1 MYIILRKL
9 LFLINP
15 EIAHHLVF
23 NILKFLNFIK
33 ILSFINKQKIDPIM
47 IFGINFKNKIGVAA
61 GLDKNGEYIEI
72 LDKFG
77 FGFIEIGTVTPR
89 AQSGNPKPR
98 LFRLIKHEAL
108 INRFGFNNIGIDK
121 VVENIKK
128 SNFSAILGIN
138 IGKNFDTEIN
148 NAVDD
153 YLICF
158 RKAYKVADYISINI
172 SSPNT
177 KNLRD
182 LQTEEN
188 LNLLIKHLKSEQNK
202 LSKLHQKYTP
212 FLVKI
217 SPDLEHIH
225 LDIICKILI
234 ENNVDGIIA
243 TNTTI
248 DRVDIFSS
256 KYSQEDGGLSG
267 MPLKN
272 KSTSVLKYISNK
284 VQGKLKIIGV
294 GGISSFKDAKE
305 KFDNGAD
312 LIQIY
317 TGLIYKGLGLID
329 EIYRGIQQEK

>member
-1 MYIILRKL
+1 MYYFFRKI
-9 LFLINP
+9 LFLFDP
-15 EIAHHLVF
+15 EIVHYFVFSLLKLFNFIGLLNLFKSHKKDIKLVF
-23 NILKFLNFIK
+23 GL
-33 ILSFINKQKIDPIM
+33 
-47 IFGINFKNKIGVAA
+47 NFKNRIGVAA

-89 AQSGNPKPR
+89 PQKGNSKPR
-98 LFRLIKHEAL
+98 LFRLVEQDAL
-108 INRFGFNNIGIDK
+108 INRFGFNNLGIDK
-121 VVENIKK
+121 VLENVKH
-128 SNFSAILGIN
+128 SNYSAILGIN

-158 RKAYKVADYISINI
+158 RKAYKIADYICVNI

-182 LQTEEN
+182 LQSEN
-188 LNLLIKHLKSEQNK
+188 HLNLLIKHLKAEQSK
-202 LSKLHQKYTP
+202 LKKLHQKYTP

-217 SPDLEHIH
+217 SPDLEPIN

-234 ENNVDGIIA
+234 DNNVDGIIA

-248 DRVDIFSS
+248 DRQDILSS
-256 KYSQEDGGLSG
+256 KHHKESGGLSG
-267 MPLKN
+267 QPLKN
-272 KSTSVLKYISNK
+272 KSTSVLKYISK
-284 VQGKLKIIGV
+284 KLQGKVKIIGV
-294 GGISSFKDAKE
+294 GGISSYEDAKE
-305 KFDNGAD
+305 KFDSGAD
-312 LIQIY
+312 LVQIY

-329 EIYRGIQQEK
+329 EIHRGIQQEK

>member
-33 ILSFINKQKIDPIM
+33 ILRFINKQKIDPIM

-248 DRVDIFSS
+248 DRQDIFSS
-256 KYSQEDGGLSG
+256 KHSQEDGGLSG

-294 GGISSFKDAKE
+294 GGISSYKDAKE

-329 EIYRGIQQEK
+329 EIHRGIQQEK

>member
-23 NILKFLNFIK
+23 NVLKFLNFIK
-33 ILSFINKQKIDPIM
+33 ILRFINKQKIDPIK

-121 VVENIKK
+121 VIENIKK
-128 SNFSAILGIN
+128 SNFSATLGIN

-177 KNLRD
+177 KNLRE
-182 LQTEEN
+182 LQSEEN
-188 LNLLIKHLKSEQNK
+188 LNLLIKQLKIEQNK
-202 LSKLHQKYTP
+202 LKKLHQKYTP

-217 SPDLEHIH
+217 SPDLEQTS
-225 LDIICKILI
+225 LDSICKILI
-234 ENNVDGIIA
+234 ENNVDGVIT

-248 DRVDIFSS
+248 DRENILSS
-256 KYSQEDGGLSG
+256 KYSNEAGGLSG
-267 MPLKN
+267 KPLKN
-272 KSTSVLKYISNK
+272 KSTSILKYMHENLQDK
-284 VQGKLKIIGV
+284 VKIIGV
-294 GGISSFKDAKE
+294 GGISSYKDAKE

>member
-1 MYIILRKL
+1 MYIFLRKI
-9 LFLINP
+9 LFLFDP

-23 NILKFLNFIK
+23 NFLKFLNKIK
-33 ILSFINKQKIDPIM
+33 FLDLFYKEKHDTKM
-47 IFGINFKNKIGVAA
+47 VFGLNFKNCIGVAA
-61 GLDKNGEYIEI
+61 GLDKNGDYIEI

-89 AQSGNPKPR
+89 PQKGNSKPR
-98 LFRLIKHEAL
+98 LFRIVEQDAL
-108 INRFGFNNIGIDK
+108 INRFGFNNEGIDK
-121 VVENIKK
+121 VLENIKK
-128 SNFSAILGIN
+128 SNYSAILGIN

-148 NAVDD
+148 HAVDD

-158 RKAYKVADYISINI
+158 RKAYKIADYISVNI

-182 LQTEEN
+182 LQSEEH
-188 LNLLIKHLKSEQNK
+188 LNLLIKHLKAEQSK
-202 LSKLHQKYTP
+202 LKKLHQKYTP

-217 SPDLEHIH
+217 SPDLEPIN
-225 LDIICKILI
+225 LDVICKTLI

-248 DRVDIFSS
+248 DRQDILSS
-256 KYSQEDGGLSG
+256 KYHQEAGGLSG
-267 MPLKN
+267 TPLKD
-272 KSTSVLKYISNK
+272 KSTFVLKYISK
-284 VQGKLKIIGV
+284 KLQGKVSIIGV
-294 GGISSFKDAKE
+294 GGISSYEDAKE
-305 KFDNGAD
+305 KFDSGAD

>member
-1 MYIILRKL
+1 MYYFFRRI
-9 LFLINP
+9 LFLFDP

-23 NILKFLNFIK
+23 GILKLFNFIGLLNLFK
-33 ILSFINKQKIDPIM
+33 SPKKDIKQVL
-47 IFGINFKNKIGVAA
+47 GLNFKNSIGVAA

-89 AQSGNPKPR
+89 PQIGNSKPR
-98 LFRLIKHEAL
+98 LFRVAEQDAL
-108 INRFGFNNIGIDK
+108 INRFGFNNKGIDR
-121 VVENIKK
+121 VLENVKK
-128 SNFSAILGIN
+128 SNYSAILGIN
-138 IGKNFDTEIN
+138 IGKNFDTGLN
-148 NAVDD
+148 CAVDD

-158 RKAYKVADYISINI
+158 RKAYKIADYISVNI

-182 LQTEEN
+182 LQSEDH
-188 LNLLIKHLKSEQNK
+188 LNLLIKHLKAEQNK
-202 LSKLHQKYTP
+202 LKKLHQKYTP

-217 SPDLEHIH
+217 SPDLEPID

-248 DRVDIFSS
+248 DRQDILSS
-256 KYSQEDGGLSG
+256 KHHKEAGGLSG
-267 MPLKN
+267 RPLKN
-272 KSTSVLKYISNK
+272 KSTSVIKYISK
-284 VQGKLKIIGV
+284 KLQGKVRIIGV
-294 GGISSFKDAKE
+294 GGISSYEDAKE
-305 KFDNGAD
+305 KFDGGAD

-317 TGLIYKGLGLID
+317 TGLIYKGLGLIN
-329 EIYRGIQQEK
+329 EIHRGIQQEK

>member
-1 MYIILRKL
+1 MYIFLRKI
-9 LFLINP
+9 LFLFDP

-23 NILKFLNFIK
+23 NFLKFLNKIK
-33 ILSFINKQKIDPIM
+33 FLDLFYKEKHDTKM
-47 IFGINFKNKIGVAA
+47 VFGLNFKNCIGVAA
-61 GLDKNGEYIEI
+61 GLDKNGDYIEI

-89 AQSGNPKPR
+89 PQKGNSKPR
-98 LFRLIKHEAL
+98 LFRIVEQDAL
-108 INRFGFNNIGIDK
+108 INRFGFNNEGIDK
-121 VVENIKK
+121 VLENIKK
-128 SNFSAILGIN
+128 SNYSAILGIN

-148 NAVDD
+148 HAVDD

-158 RKAYKVADYISINI
+158 RKAYKIADYISVNI

-182 LQTEEN
+182 LQSEEH
-188 LNLLIKHLKSEQNK
+188 LNLLIKHLKAEQSK
-202 LSKLHQKYTP
+202 LKKLHQKYTP

-217 SPDLEHIH
+217 SPDLEPIN
-225 LDIICKILI
+225 LDVICKTLI

-248 DRVDIFSS
+248 DRQDILSS
-256 KYSQEDGGLSG
+256 KYHQEAGGLSG
-267 MPLKN
+267 TPLKD
-272 KSTSVLKYISNK
+272 KSTLVLKYISK
-284 VQGKLKIIGV
+284 KLQGKVSIIGV
-294 GGISSFKDAKE
+294 GGISSYEDAKE
-305 KFDNGAD
+305 KFDSGAD

>member
-1 MYIILRKL
+1 MYYFFRRI
-9 LFLINP
+9 LFLFDP
-15 EIAHHLVF
+15 ETAHHF
-23 NILKFLNFIK
+23 AFGMLKLINFIGLLNFLRTPKDDIK
-33 ILSFINKQKIDPIM
+33 QV
-47 IFGINFKNKIGVAA
+47 FGLNFKNSIGVAA

-89 AQSGNPKPR
+89 PQKGNSKPR
-98 LFRLIKHEAL
+98 LFRLVEHDAL
-108 INRFGFNNIGIDK
+108 INRFGFNNEGIDR
-121 VVENIKK
+121 VLENVKK
-128 SNFSAILGIN
+128 SNYSAILGIN
-138 IGKNFDTEIN
+138 IGKNYDTDLN
-148 NAVDD
+148 KAFDD

-158 RKAYKVADYISINI
+158 RKAYKLADYISVNI

-182 LQTEEN
+182 LQSEEY
-188 LNLLIKHLKSEQNK
+188 LNLLIRHLKAEQNK
-202 LSKLHQKYTP
+202 LKKLHQKYTP

-217 SPDLEHIH
+217 SPDLEPSN

-248 DRVDIFSS
+248 DRQSILSS
-256 KYSQEDGGLSG
+256 KHHQEAGGLSG
-267 MPLKN
+267 QPLKN
-272 KSTSVLKYISNK
+272 KSTSVLKYISK
-284 VQGKLKIIGV
+284 KLQGKVKIIGV
-294 GGISSFKDAKE
+294 GGISSYKDAKE

-329 EIYRGIQQEK
+329 EIHRGIQQEK

>member
-1 MYIILRKL
+1 MYSIFRKI
-9 LFLINP
+9 LFLFEP

-23 NILKFLNFIK
+23 TILKLSNFFKLLNIY
-33 ILSFINKQKIDPIM
+33 NKPRLDPKEV
-47 IFGINFKNKIGVAA
+47 FGLNFKNSIGVAA
-61 GLDKNGEYIEI
+61 GLDKNAEYLEI

-89 AQSGNPKPR
+89 PQPGNKKPR
-98 LFRLIKHEAL
+98 LFRLVTQEAL

-121 VVENIKK
+121 VLENINK
-128 SNFSAILGIN
+128 SNYSAILGVN
-138 IGKNFDTEIN
+138 IGKNFDTQIHK
-148 NAVDD
+148 AVED

-158 RKAYKVADYISINI
+158 RKAYKVADYISVNI

-182 LQTEEN
+182 LQSEVH

-248 DRVDIFSS
+248 DRQDIFSS
-256 KYSQEDGGLSG
+256 KHSQEDGGLSG

-294 GGISSFKDAKE
+294 GGISSYKDAKE

-317 TGLIYKGLGLID
+317 TGLIYKGLGLVD
-329 EIYRGIQQEK
+329 EIHRGIQQEK

>member
-1 MYIILRKL
+1 MYIFLRKI
-9 LFLINP
+9 LFLFDP

-23 NILKFLNFIK
+23 NFLKFLNKIK
-33 ILSFINKQKIDPIM
+33 FLDLFYKEKHDTKM
-47 IFGINFKNKIGVAA
+47 VFGLNFKNCIGVAA
-61 GLDKNGEYIEI
+61 GLDKNGDYIEI

-89 AQSGNPKPR
+89 PQKGNSKPR
-98 LFRLIKHEAL
+98 LFRIVEQDAL
-108 INRFGFNNIGIDK
+108 INRFGFNNEGIDK
-121 VVENIKK
+121 VLENIKK
-128 SNFSAILGIN
+128 SNYSAILGIN

-148 NAVDD
+148 HAVDD

-158 RKAYKVADYISINI
+158 RKAYKIADYISVNI

-177 KNLRD
+177 KYLRD
-182 LQTEEN
+182 LQSEEH
-188 LNLLIKHLKSEQNK
+188 LNLLIKHLKAEQSK
-202 LSKLHQKYTP
+202 LKKLHQKYTP

-217 SPDLEHIH
+217 SPDLEPIN
-225 LDIICKILI
+225 LDVICKTLI

-248 DRVDIFSS
+248 DRQDILSS
-256 KYSQEDGGLSG
+256 KYHQEAGGLSG
-267 MPLKN
+267 TPLKD
-272 KSTSVLKYISNK
+272 KSTLVLKYISK
-284 VQGKLKIIGV
+284 KLQGKVSIIGV
-294 GGISSFKDAKE
+294 GGISSYEDAKE
-305 KFDNGAD
+305 KFDSGAD

>member
-1 MYIILRKL
+1 MYIFLRKI
-9 LFLINP
+9 LFLFDP

-23 NILKFLNFIK
+23 NFLKFLNKIK
-33 ILSFINKQKIDPIM
+33 FLDLFYKEKHDTKM
-47 IFGINFKNKIGVAA
+47 VFGLNFKNCIGVAA
-61 GLDKNGEYIEI
+61 GLDKNGNYIEI

-89 AQSGNPKPR
+89 PQKGNSKPR
-98 LFRLIKHEAL
+98 LFRIVEQDAL
-108 INRFGFNNIGIDK
+108 INRFGFNNEGIDK
-121 VVENIKK
+121 VLENIKK
-128 SNFSAILGIN
+128 SNYSAILGIN

-158 RKAYKVADYISINI
+158 RKAYKIADYISINI

-182 LQTEEN
+182 LQSEEHF
-188 LNLLIKHLKSEQNK
+188 NLLIKHLKAEQNK
-202 LSKLHQKYTP
+202 LKKLHQKYTP

-217 SPDLEHIH
+217 SPDLELIH
-225 LDIICKILI
+225 LDVICKTLI

-248 DRVDIFSS
+248 DRQDILSS
-256 KYSQEDGGLSG
+256 KYFQEPGGLSG
-267 MPLKN
+267 KPLKN
-272 KSTSVLKYISNK
+272 KSTSVLKYISK
-284 VQGKLKIIGV
+284 KLQGKLGIIAV
-294 GGISSFKDAKE
+294 GGISSYEDAKE
-305 KFDNGAD
+305 KFDSGAD

-329 EIYRGIQQEK
+329 EIHRGIQQEK

>member
-1 MYIILRKL
+1 MYIFLRKI
-9 LFLINP
+9 LFFFDP

-23 NILKFLNFIK
+23 NLLKVLNKLKFLDLFYK
-33 ILSFINKQKIDPIM
+33 EKHDTKM
-47 IFGINFKNKIGVAA
+47 VFGLNFKNCIGVAA
-61 GLDKNGEYIEI
+61 GLDKNGDYIEI

-89 AQSGNPKPR
+89 PQKGNSKPR
-98 LFRLIKHEAL
+98 LFRIVEQDAL
-108 INRFGFNNIGIDK
+108 INRFGFNNEGIDK
-121 VVENIKK
+121 VLENIKK
-128 SNFSAILGIN
+128 SNYSAILGIN

-148 NAVDD
+148 SAVDD

-158 RKAYKVADYISINI
+158 RKAYKIADYISVNI

-182 LQTEEN
+182 LQSEEHF
-188 LNLLIKHLKSEQNK
+188 NLLIKHLKAEQNK
-202 LSKLHQKYTP
+202 LKKLHQKYTP

-217 SPDLEHIH
+217 SPDLEPIH
-225 LDIICKILI
+225 LDVICKTLI

-248 DRVDIFSS
+248 DRQDILSS
-256 KYSQEDGGLSG
+256 KYHQEAGGLSG
-267 MPLKN
+267 RPLKD
-272 KSTSVLKYISNK
+272 KSTFVLKYISK
-284 VQGKLKIIGV
+284 KLQGKVSIIGV
-294 GGISSFKDAKE
+294 GGISSYEDAKE
-305 KFDNGAD
+305 KFESGAD

-329 EIYRGIQQEK
+329 EIHRGIQQEK

>member
-1 MYIILRKL
+1 MYNFIRRIL
-9 LFLINP
+9 FFFDP
-15 EIAHHLVF
+15 EISHHIVF
-23 NILKFLNFIK
+23 GILKLFNSIGLLNFFK
-33 ILSFINKQKIDPIM
+33 SPKKNSKQV
-47 IFGINFKNKIGVAA
+47 FGLNFNNSIGVAA

-89 AQSGNPKPR
+89 PQKGNSKPR
-98 LFRLIKHEAL
+98 LFRVVEQDAL
-108 INRFGFNNIGIDK
+108 INRFGFNNEGIDK
-121 VVENIKK
+121 VLENVKE
-128 SNFSAILGIN
+128 SNYSAILGIN
-138 IGKNFDTEIN
+138 IGKNFDTKIN
-148 NAVDD
+148 HAVDD

-158 RKAYKVADYISINI
+158 RKAYKIADYISVNI

-182 LQTEEN
+182 LQSEDH
-188 LNLLIKHLKSEQNK
+188 LNLLIKNLKAEQSK
-202 LSKLHQKYTP
+202 LKKLHQKYTP

-217 SPDLEHIH
+217 SPDLEPIN
-225 LDIICKILI
+225 LDVICKILI

-248 DRVDIFSS
+248 DRQDILSS
-256 KYSQEDGGLSG
+256 KYFQEPGGLSG
-267 MPLKN
+267 KPLKN
-272 KSTSVLKYISNK
+272 KSTSVLKYISK
-284 VQGKLKIIGV
+284 KLQGKVRIIGV
-294 GGISSFKDAKE
+294 GGISSYEDAKE
-305 KFDNGAD
+305 KFDSGAD

>member
-1 MYIILRKL
+1 MYYFFRRI
-9 LFLINP
+9 LFLFDP
-15 EIAHHLVF
+15 EIVHHFVF
-23 NILKFLNFIK
+23 GILKLFNFIG
-33 ILSFINKQKIDPIM
+33 LLN
-47 IFGINFKNKIGVAA
+47 IFVTPKKDTRKVFGLNFKNRIGVAA

-89 AQSGNPKPR
+89 PQKGNPKPR
-98 LFRLIKHEAL
+98 LFRVVEQDAL
-108 INRFGFNNIGIDK
+108 INRFGFNNEGIDR
-121 VVENIKK
+121 VLENVKE
-128 SNFSAILGIN
+128 SNYSAILGIN

-148 NAVDD
+148 HAVDD

-158 RKAYKVADYISINI
+158 RKAYKIADYISVNI

-182 LQTEEN
+182 LQSEDH
-188 LNLLIKHLKSEQNK
+188 LNSLIKHLKAEQNK
-202 LSKLHQKYTP
+202 LKKLHQKYTP

-217 SPDLEHIH
+217 SPDLEPIN
-225 LDIICKILI
+225 LDVICKTLI

-248 DRVDIFSS
+248 DRQNILSS
-256 KYSQEDGGLSG
+256 KNYQELGGLSG
-267 MPLKN
+267 KPLKN
-272 KSTSVLKYISNK
+272 KSTSVLKYISK
-284 VQGKLKIIGV
+284 KLQGKVRIIGV
-294 GGISSFKDAKE
+294 GGISSYEDAKE
-305 KFDNGAD
+305 KFDSGAD

-329 EIYRGIQQEK
+329 EIHRGIQQEK